1 MRFLHTADWHLG
13 RIFYGQYLTDDQAH
27 VLENQFFSILKDEKI
42 DGILLAGDV
51 FDRAVPPIE
60 AIELWDSI
68 ITRLAM
74 DYKVPLFVVSGNH
87 DGAERLEVGRSMLSQ
102 SGIHIWGSPHHALQ
116 PFEFEGSDGKIAIC
130 PMPFSE
136 PRRIGDALGLGFA
149 TPSLETSLNLHNY
162 DQMYQ
167 AWSNHLRNQVPKG
180 MRSIAISHA
189 FVMGGDVGGSERTL
203 SIGGSEQVSPQVF
216 KDFHYTALGHLHGPQ
231 RMGADYIRYSGS
243 PLKYSFDEHTQKKSF
258 TIIDMDVKGNVD
270 ISTIPVEAKR
280 DVVILEGYF
289 EDLLNNKELQA
300 KHKDDYVQA
309 RLLDTMPIMDGMA
322 KLRQVYHRCM
332 TIDLVGRVATPMAD
346 MDEAVFKELNER
358 ELFNQFAETV
368 WKEPLTER
376 EQQYINSVW
385 DRILKED

>member
-1 MRFLHTADWHLG
+1 
-13 RIFYGQYLTDDQAH
+13 
-27 VLENQFFSILKDEKI
+27 
-42 DGILLAGDV
+42 
-51 FDRAVPPIE
+51 
-60 AIELWDSI
+60 
-68 ITRLAM
+68 
-74 DYKVPLFVVSGNH
+74 
-87 DGAERLEVGRSMLSQ
+87 MLSQ
-102 SGIHIWGSPHHALQ
+102 SGIHIWGSPHHALM
-116 PFEFEGSDGKIAIC
+116 PFEFEGTDGKVAIC

-136 PRRIGDALGLGFA
+136 PRRIGEALFA
-149 TPSLETSLNLHNY
+149 DVEATNAESTDTEIADIVTQCYEQNCESALNLHNY

-167 AWSNHLRNQVPKG
+167 AWSDHLYKQVPKG

-189 FVMGGDVGGSERTL
+189 FVMGGEVGGSERTL
-203 SIGGSEQVSPQVF
+203 SVGGSEQVNPQVF

-243 PLKYSFDEHTQKKSF
+243 PLKYSFDEHMQKKSF
-258 TIIDMDVKGNVD
+258 TIIDMDTKGNVD

-289 EDLLNNKELQA
+289 EDLLNDKALQA
-300 KHKDDYVQA
+300 KHRDDYVQA

-332 TIDLVGRVATPMAD
+332 TIDLVGRVAGPVAD
-346 MDEAVFKELNER
+346 MGEAIFKELNER
-358 ELFNQFAETV
+358 DLFNQFAETV
-368 WKEPLTER
+368 WKEPLTEQ